1 MPNRAIHTDIKV
13 VKMLTPIVVNNDT
26 EAAPATPLDCKGYD
40 AAEAI
45 LSVGVTGDTLSGS
58 VKVEVKAQE
67 SDNGTDWTA
76 CAAADVDVSSNATAS
91 AVTAPDANGIIC
103 TIDDNAE
110 DDVVVR
116 AGYKGS
122 KRYYRLF
129 PDMTGTHTNGI
140 PMSMIGILALGAQ
153 LPVQD

>member
-13 VKMLTPIVVNNDT
+13 VKMLTAIVVNNDT

-45 LSVGVTGDTLSGS
+45 LSVGVSGDTLSGS
-58 VKVEVKAQE
+58 VKIEVKAQE
-67 SDNGTDWTA
+67 SDNGTDFTP
-76 CAAADVDVSSNATAS
+76 CAAADVDVSSNAGT

-103 TIDDNAE
+103 TIDDAAE

-116 AGYKGS
+116 AGYKGG
-122 KRYYRLF
+122 KRYFRLF
-129 PDMTGTHTNGI
+129 PDTTGTHTNGT

-153 LPVQD
+153 LPAKD